1 MRIVH
6 GVRFRTIMPKSK
18 NNSTAS
24 AGAIALTVGFALIG
38 LLAAALAAA
47 IYARGLYQDGA
58 YYTLRVAEGEWFYL
72 HDPART
78 VVQSLRQAPIVALS
92 RFSELT
98 LFARAQVFT
107 FVMLALPIAFT
118 AACWFIAPRD
128 QKGWALLPVL
138 HLLLGFSTTSFEAV
152 GEAAVAAAYVWV
164 LIFLLAFRTRTLAS
178 QLMFLALAVWTGKL
192 HEGIILCMPLLI
204 IICISRAAAAKTWT
218 ERLFL
223 VASIAVFSA
232 AAVYQ
237 VCWIV
242 FPRVPSAP
250 QSAAHAVMA
259 FEFLTFEGRWNLP
272 VVAAALAL
280 VALALIQ
287 AVGKSGRSTILVT
300 SAFIVGCATIVA
312 LALFVDAAIAPR
324 AQAQARFNP
333 VFATVLLG
341 SVLAWSLRRGVAQ
354 PVTVA
359 PAVLVVTT
367 VLAVTQVTSDFVA
380 TRFWSEY
387 IRDFRERAANATGS
401 IEWSRAAATGDP
413 VRDHIWDV
421 ITIDWTLPIM
431 SIIMAPNGNVK
442 AIFDYPPATS
452 FRPFNP
458 GNPDELPVVRGVSY
472 ESYRRTLRSDQ

>member
-164 LIFLLAFRTRTLAS
+164 LIFLLA
-178 QLMFLALAVWTGKL
+178 
-192 HEGIILCMPLLI
+192 
-204 IICISRAAAAKTWT
+204 
-218 ERLFL
+218 
-223 VASIAVFSA
+223 
-232 AAVYQ
+232 
-237 VCWIV
+237 
-242 FPRVPSAP
+242 
-250 QSAAHAVMA
+250 
-259 FEFLTFEGRWNLP
+259 
-272 VVAAALAL
+272 
-280 VALALIQ
+280 
-287 AVGKSGRSTILVT
+287 
-300 SAFIVGCATIVA
+300 
-312 LALFVDAAIAPR
+312 
-324 AQAQARFNP
+324 
-333 VFATVLLG
+333 
-341 SVLAWSLRRGVAQ
+341 
-354 PVTVA
+354 
-359 PAVLVVTT
+359 
-367 VLAVTQVTSDFVA
+367 
-380 TRFWSEY
+380 
-387 IRDFRERAANATGS
+387 
-401 IEWSRAAATGDP
+401 
-413 VRDHIWDV
+413 
-421 ITIDWTLPIM
+421 
-431 SIIMAPNGNVK
+431 
-442 AIFDYPPATS
+442 
-452 FRPFNP
+452 
-458 GNPDELPVVRGVSY
+458 
-472 ESYRRTLRSDQ
+472 